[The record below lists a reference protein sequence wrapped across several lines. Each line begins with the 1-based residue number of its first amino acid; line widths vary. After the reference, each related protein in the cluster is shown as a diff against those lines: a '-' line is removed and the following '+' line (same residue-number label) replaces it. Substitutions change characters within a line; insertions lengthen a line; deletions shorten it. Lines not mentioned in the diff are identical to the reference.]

1 MDESKTSAPDKD
13 QPHPFQAGS
22 ETPVVPRL
30 GPAAQETAA
39 TDGTAGHLPSG
50 SKCTLCGAPRDD
62 RIHIEG
68 ESQADAESPKWG

>member
-13 QPHPFQAGS
+13 RPHPFQAGP
-22 ETPVVPRL
+22 EVPGVPRL

-39 TDGTAGHLPSG
+39 TDGTAGHLPG
-50 SKCTLCGAPRDD
+50 ASKCTLCGAPRDD

-68 ESQADAESPKWG
+68 EAQADADSPKWG